1 VPQFQLVDSKEGM
14 IEVEEALER
23 VLALVSL
30 LGVERVSIDRATGR
44 CLREEIVASYD
55 LPSADNSAMD
65 GYAVVARDVAPAS
78 PDHPVKLRV
87 VGDAP
92 AGRPFIG
99 EVSQGTAVRIM
110 TGAPIP
116 QSADAV
122 VQVEWTDGGEESVE
136 VQRPVAA
143 GANIRRRGEDMAA
156 GSVVLR
162 RGERLGPGEIGVLA
176 SCRRPLVTVG
186 RRPVVAIL
194 STGDELID
202 FDQPMRAGA
211 VPNSNA
217 HALAALTREAGADA
231 RIVGIVGDERQA
243 TIAALRD
250 ASAAD
255 FIVTSGGVSVGAWD
269 FVKEAL
275 DALGAETS
283 FWRVAMKPGK
293 PLVVSRL
300 GRSLVFGLPGNP
312 VSSMVGFHLF
322 LAPALRKA
330 AGFSPPWTQ
339 PVMRGRLAA
348 AVRSTGDRRTYLRV
362 RLTLSEGELS
372 AQPMKSQGSGV
383 LTSMIG
389 ANGLGIVPKG
399 VTELPAG
406 REIEVVL
413 IGPLHA
419 HVPASRDD

>member
-1 VPQFQLVDSKEGM
+1 VPRFQLVDSKEGM

-23 VLALVSL
+23 VLELVSP
-30 LGVERVSIDRATGR
+30 LGVERVSIDRASGR
-44 CLREEIVASYD
+44 CLREEVVASYD
-55 LPSADNSAMD
+55 LPADDNSAMD
-65 GYAVVARDVAPAS
+65 GYAVVAGNVTQAS
-78 PDHPVKLRV
+78 PEHPVRLRV
-87 VGDAP
+87 IGDAP
-92 AGRPFIG
+92 AGRPFHG
-99 EVSQGTAVRIM
+99 EVSEGSAVRIM

-116 QSADAV
+116 LGADAV
-122 VQVEWTDGGEESVE
+122 VQVEWTDGGEESVL

-143 GANIRRRGEDMAA
+143 GANIRRRGEDISA
-156 GSVVLR
+156 GSVVLHS
-162 RGERLGPGEIGVLA
+162 GARLGAGEIGVLA
-176 SCRRPLVTVG
+176 SCRRPTVTVG

-194 STGDELID
+194 STGDEVID
-202 FDQPMRAGA
+202 FDEPMRPGA

-217 HALAALTREAGADA
+217 HALAALAREAGAVA
-231 RIVGIVGDERQA
+231 RIVGTVGDEREA

-275 DALGAETS
+275 AALGAETS

-312 VSSMVGFHLF
+312 VSCMVGFHLF

-330 AGFSPPWTQ
+330 AGFSAPWEQ
-339 PVMRGRLAA
+339 PVMKGRLTA
-348 AVRSTGDRRTYLRV
+348 AVRSTGDRRTYLRA

-372 AQPMKSQGSGV
+372 VDPMKAQGSGV

-389 ANGLGIVPKG
+389 ANGLAIVPKG
-399 VTELPAG
+399 ITDVPAG
-406 REIEVVL
+406 AEIDLVL
-413 IGPLHA
+413 IGPLQA
-419 HVPASRDD
+419 G